1 VIAIGALL
9 LPPTVYLML
18 KNCIIKPH
26 NLWRRRQKSNELRR
40 IMYQQVHDARAA
52 SENLQLL
59 LKNVAD
65 RKKQKQVQSQG
76 LVILAAI
83 YGDIE
88 AYEKGVSGIQYTA
101 QSAGN
106 GIADLPPYLDVTIPL
121 QFLVDDSGQL
131 RLHEGVK
138 KVGLMGFCDPCPGE
152 LKQLKVLYSF
162 LGQQYE
168 VKVGDYDQLW
178 LPQERNRI

>member
-1 VIAIGALL
+1 MCRSAPKSLDCIEHEVHYFR
-9 LPPTVYLML
+9 YLCHQYHL
-18 KNCIIKPH
+18 VQNCIF
-26 NLWRRRQKSNELRR
+26 LCCWCF
-40 IMYQQVHDARAA
+40 QVFDARAA

-59 LKNVAD
+59 LKNVAE

-101 QSAGN
+101 HSTGN

-131 RLHEGVK
+131 RVWIIQFS
-138 KVGLMGFCDPCPGE
+138 GL
-152 LKQLKVLYSF
+152 Q
-162 LGQQYE
+162 
-168 VKVGDYDQLW
+168 
-178 LPQERNRI
+178 NI